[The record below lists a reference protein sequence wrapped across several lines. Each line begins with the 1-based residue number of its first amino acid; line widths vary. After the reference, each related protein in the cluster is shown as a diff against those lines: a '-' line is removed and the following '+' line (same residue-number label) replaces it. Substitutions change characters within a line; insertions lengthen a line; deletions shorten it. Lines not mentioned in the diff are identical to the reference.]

1 MILSVEY
8 THLTE
13 RMRGSRQLLVK
24 KAFLPDTYLIIF
36 NANFS
41 SGVWQAPMDCALAGD
56 GKSDDFD
63 WLHTAGGSAL
73 AGLFTGRSEDLPVE
87 DIQPTLRRD

>member
-1 MILSVEY
+1 
-8 THLTE
+8 
-13 RMRGSRQLLVK
+13 
-24 KAFLPDTYLIIF
+24 
-36 NANFS
+36 
-41 SGVWQAPMDCALAGD
+41 MDCALAGD

-73 AGLFTGRSEDLPVE
+73 AGPFTGRSEDLPVE